1 MDVQGAAQRACPS
14 RDWRAR
20 RKFSPWGTSGAAA
33 RALSRFGSST
43 HEHGTHDSQRILDSQ
58 LIPQTC
64 PSGVCGVDAIGA
76 KWGPTPAQAAQP
88 IEPRRPRLTQLQPQR
103 PLPLSTAVP
112 CHRPTAVGV
121 ARTHLIKK
129 LGNHFAWCLLRGAA
143 AVPRFD
149 HSMRCT
155 RPASGSPRF
164 ELLLLLVARPHQM
177 KGRGSDVIRHFIL
190 ASVRIGKHSCPA
202 TPCFSCP
209 FPCLPFRRGSN
220 IQASIPGVQVAP
232 RETCLVFVARARRWQ
247 QQQGGGA

>member
-43 HEHGTHDSQRILDSQ
+43 HEHPRFPADS
-58 LIPQTC
+58 
-64 PSGVCGVDAIGA
+64 GFAVDPPDLPV
-76 KWGPTPAQAAQP
+76 WGLWGRRDWCEMGPHNCAGSQAAQP

-121 ARTHLIKK
+121 ARAHLIKN

-149 HSMRCT
+149 HSVRCR

-232 RETCLVFVARARRWQ
+232 RETCLVFVARARRW
-247 QQQGGGA
+247 